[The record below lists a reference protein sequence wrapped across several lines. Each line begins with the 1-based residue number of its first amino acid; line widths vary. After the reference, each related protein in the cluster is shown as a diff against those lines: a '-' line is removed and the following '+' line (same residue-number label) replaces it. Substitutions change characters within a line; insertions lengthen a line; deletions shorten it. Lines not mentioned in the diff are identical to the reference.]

1 MSHQKIIGLILGL
14 ATALPLSA
22 TAEDGYRLW
31 LRYDRLPERV
41 LAAYRTRVASVVVP
55 GSSPTLDAIRTELV
69 TGCSGLLGQ
78 PIPVAAD
85 IDRDSALVVGT
96 PKSSPIIA
104 GLGWSRQLTE
114 LGPDGFR
121 IRSVRLGEHL
131 VNVIA
136 SDGEIGALYG
146 AFHFLRLLQ
155 TLRPVDK
162 LDVTERPMLRLRV
175 LNHWDNL
182 DGSIERG
189 YAGRSLWD
197 WKALPETVAP
207 RIRDYARA
215 NASVGI
221 NGSVVNSVNTRCEF
235 LGPKYLPKVAAIAD
249 AFRPYGVRVYLS
261 ARFSAPIELGGLKTA
276 DPLDPAVV
284 AWWKA
289 KADEIYRLIPDFGG
303 FLVKASSEGQ
313 PGPHTYHRSHVDGAN
328 ALAAALAPHKGVL
341 IWRAFVYDPVPGS
354 DRASAAYDSLEP
366 FDGQFAPN
374 VLLQVKNGPID
385 FQPREP
391 FHPLFG
397 AMPRTP
403 LMLEVQITQEYL
415 GFANHLVFLAPMWR
429 ECLDSDTHSSGPG
442 STVARVVDGTLSGRQ
457 LTGMAGVANTGSD
470 RNWSGHH
477 FAQANWFAFGRLAWD
492 LDLPSRKIA
501 DEWIDMTLTHDREAK
516 QGIAK
521 IMLGSHEA
529 VVDYMT
535 PLGLHHIMW
544 PGTHYGPAP
553 WWSRDVRPDWN
564 STYYHRADKS
574 GLGFDRTKT
583 GSDAVSRYRPP
594 VQGRFANRA
603 ACPEAFLLWFHHV
616 PWDERMRSGRTLWD
630 ELALHYQRGVYW
642 ARETRRQWDAL
653 AGVIDR
659 ERHADVAKKLAIQ
672 ERDAAWWKDSVLLYF
687 QTFSHRPLPKGVE
700 RPEKTLEEYMS
711 KSLLRQESPGSTDIR

>member
-1 MSHQKIIGLILGL
+1 VPHRRFIWLIFGL
-14 ATALPLSA
+14 ATTWPFSA
-22 TAEDGYRLW
+22 RAEDGYRLW
-31 LRYDRLPERV
+31 LRYDRLPDRALV
-41 LAAYRTRVASVVVP
+41 AYRPRIASVVAP
-55 GSSPTLDAIRTELV
+55 GSSATLDAIRTELV
-69 TGCSGLLGQ
+69 AGCSGLLGQ
-78 PIPVAAD
+78 PTPVAPD
-85 IDRDSALVVGT
+85 IDRDGALVVGT
-96 PKSSPIIA
+96 PRSSPIIA

-114 LGPDGFR
+114 LGPQGFR
-121 IRSVRLGEHL
+121 IRSLRLGGHL

-136 SDGEIGALYG
+136 SDGELGALYG
-146 AFHFLRLLQ
+146 AFHFLRLVQ
-155 TLRPVDK
+155 TLQPVDD
-162 LDVTERPMLRLRV
+162 LDVSQRPRLQLRV

-189 YAGRSLWD
+189 YAGRSLCD
-197 WKALPETVAP
+197 WKALPETPGP
-207 RIRDYARA
+207 RLRDYARA
-215 NASVGI
+215 SASVGV
-221 NGSVVNSVNTRCEF
+221 NGSVLNNVNARSEV
-235 LGPKYLPKVAAIAD
+235 LGAKYLPKVAAIAS

-289 KADEIYRLIPDFGG
+289 KADEIFRFIPDFGG

-313 PGPHTYHRSHVDGAN
+313 PGPHTYHRSHKDGAN
-328 ALAAALAPHKGVL
+328 LLAAALAPHDGVL
-341 IWRAFVYDPVPGS
+341 IWRAFVYDPKPGS
-354 DRASAAYDSLEP
+354 DRASAAYDSLQP

-429 ECLDSDTHSSGPG
+429 ECLESDTHASGPG
-442 STVARVVDGTLSGRQ
+442 STVARVVDGTLSGRH

-470 RNWSGHH
+470 RNWTGHH

-492 LDLPSRKIA
+492 LDLPSRQIA
-501 DEWIDMTLTHDREAK
+501 DEWIEMTLTHDREAK
-516 QGIAK
+516 SAIAS

-529 VVDYMT
+529 AVDSMT

-553 WWSRDVRPDWN
+553 WWARDVRPDWN
-564 STYYHRADKS
+564 STYYHRADTN

-583 GSDAVSRYRPP
+583 GSDAVSRYQPP
-594 VQGRFANRA
+594 VRDRFADRST
-603 ACPEAFLLWFHHV
+603 CPEAFLLWFHHV
-616 PWDERMRSGRTLWD
+616 PWDQRLRSGRTLWD
-630 ELALHYQRGVYW
+630 ELALHYQRGVDW
-642 ARETRRQWDAL
+642 VRSARRQWDAL
-653 AGVIDR
+653 AGAIDA
-659 ERHADVAKKLAIQ
+659 ERHTDVAKKLAIQ

-687 QTFSHRPLPKGVE
+687 QTFSHRPLPAGVE
-700 RPEKTLEEYMS
+700 RPEKTLEEFMS
-711 KSLLRQESPGSTDIR
+711 KNLLRQESPGSKDIR